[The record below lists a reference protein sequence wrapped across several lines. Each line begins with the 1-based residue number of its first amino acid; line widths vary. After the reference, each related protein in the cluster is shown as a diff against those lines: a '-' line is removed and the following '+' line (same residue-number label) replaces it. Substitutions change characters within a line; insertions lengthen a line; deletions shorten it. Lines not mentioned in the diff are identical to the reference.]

1 MSFDYYKIKSGIST
15 NNIARIITNIQKFDN
30 SLLNNL
36 KVKEEITEELENI
49 WSCMIMKTQHIKYLW
64 DVNSSSSTQRK
75 NYDFKYL
82 LEKERS
88 TINDLEN
95 LEKGQ
100 QSINKLKT
108 GKKGNK
114 TKSKKT
120 IKQKANNKQN
130 TKGRSLFSDQQISQ
144 LPSQTEL
151 KVGGGV

>member
-30 SLLNNL
+30 SLLNNP
-36 KVKEEITEELENI
+36 KVKEEITEGELENI

-95 LEKGQ
+95 LEKKDSKALTNSKQ
-100 QSINKLKT
+100 

-144 LPSQTEL
+144 LPQL
-151 KVGGGV
+151 D